1 MTMTL
6 LTVDPQKCKHDGIC
20 VETCPMGIIKLKS
33 KEDLPTLIPG
43 GEELCIQCGHCVAV
57 CPHGAM
63 DHSAIPVDQCPPIQ
77 KELLLSDPQAEQF
90 LRMRRSIRCYKKKS
104 VPRELLAR
112 LIEVARH
119 APTGHNSQPVEWL
132 VIYDE
137 QEVRRLA
144 GMVIDWMRH
153 LVAEKSPLAA
163 MLHMDLVIKSWE
175 AGTERI
181 FRGAPHVI
189 VAHAPQAHRASQS
202 SCTIAL
208 TYLELMTTALGLGGC
223 WAGYF
228 TAASQIWPP
237 LIDALALP
245 AGNMLFGAMMV
256 GYPKYRYYRMPLRKT
271 PKTIWR

>member
-1 MTMTL
+1 MTL
-6 LTVDPQKCKHDGIC
+6 LTVDRQKCKRDGIC
-20 VETCPMGIIKLKS
+20 VETCPMGIIQFKS

-43 GEELCIQCGHCVAV
+43 GEALCIQCGHCVAV

-63 DHSAIPVDQCPPIQ
+63 DHGAIPLGQCPPIQ
-77 KELLLSDPQAEQF
+77 KELLLSDAQAEQF
-90 LRMRRSIRCYKKKS
+90 LRMRRSIRRYKKKS

-119 APTGHNSQPVEWL
+119 APSGHNSQPVEWL
-132 VIYDE
+132 VVYDT

-144 GMVIDWMRH
+144 GLVIDWMRH
-153 LVAEKSPLAA
+153 LVAENSPLAA

-181 FRGAPHVI
+181 FRDAPHVI
-189 VAHAPQAHRASQS
+189 VAHAPQGHRAAQS
-202 SCTIAL
+202 SCTIAM

-228 TAASQIWPP
+228 TGAAQIFQP

-245 AGNMLFGAMMV
+245 AGNMVFGAMMV
-256 GYPKYRYYRMPLRKT
+256 GYPTYRYYRMPLRKT
-271 PKTIWR
+271 PNIIWR

>member
-1 MTMTL
+1 MAI
-6 LTVDPQKCKHDGIC
+6 LTVDRQKCKRDGIC
-20 VETCPMGIIKLKS
+20 VETCPMGIIQLKS

-43 GEELCIQCGHCVAV
+43 GEALCIQCGHCVAV

-63 DHSAIPVDQCPPIQ
+63 DHGAIPLDQCPPIQ
-77 KELLLSDPQAEQF
+77 KELLLSEAQAEQF
-90 LRMRRSIRCYKKKS
+90 LRMRRSIRRYKKKS

-132 VIYDE
+132 VVYDT

-144 GMVIDWMRH
+144 GLVIDWMRH

-175 AGTERI
+175 GGTERI
-181 FRGAPHVI
+181 FRDAPHVI
-189 VAHAPQAHRASQS
+189 VAHAPQAHRAAQS
-202 SCTIAL
+202 SCTIAM

-228 TAASQIWPP
+228 TGASQIFQP

-245 AGNMLFGAMMV
+245 AGNMVFGAMMV

-271 PKTIWR
+271 PKIIWR